1 MLLLLCWFAVAAAAG
16 WRLLCWLAAAGVLQL
31 LSLLLLLLLATVLL
45 TVESCRSRSRA
56 RANLARGSRR
66 GLRVT
71 CVCAHAT

>member
-31 LSLLLLLLLATVLL
+31 LSLLLLLLATVLL